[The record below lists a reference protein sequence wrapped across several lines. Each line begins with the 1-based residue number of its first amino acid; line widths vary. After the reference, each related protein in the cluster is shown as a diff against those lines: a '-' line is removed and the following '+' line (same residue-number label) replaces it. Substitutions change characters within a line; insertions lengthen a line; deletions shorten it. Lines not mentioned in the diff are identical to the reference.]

1 MPVWSKRRVLYVSS
15 IKKQGTRFSV
25 LTCSLVLIVVIK
37 FENALLCTKS
47 VFVIKINYT
56 LLK

>member
-1 MPVWSKRRVLYVSS
+1 MVKGTYQVL
-15 IKKQGTRFSV
+15 KQGTRFSV

-37 FENALLCTKS
+37 FEDALLCTKS

-56 LLK
+56 LLG